1 MNTRMSSFIGMVVIV
16 VFLGAAYSS
25 RDRGSVLVAGI
36 GFIVLGPAF
45 LYLLAQFIRG
55 DEES

>member
-1 MNTRMSSFIGMVVIV
+1 MGTRMSSFIGMVVIV

-36 GFIVLGPAF
+36 GFIVLAPAF
-45 LYLLAQFIRG
+45 LILLAQFLRG
-55 DEES
+55 DEKP